1 MARRTTLSLSST
13 LLALAFAVGGCAA
26 APRSAPS
33 PQAALCDRRVEVAQ
47 LLDRRTLRL
56 ASGTIVQLVD
66 PQLFLAAPSPDQ
78 PDYFALNEELVHYL
92 KNHLEGRTVSGDL
105 SAAGLA
111 LCGQDRVAIG
121 TGLVA
126 QGLLYLEQVTG
137 PLETASLDQWRQLE
151 TRAKQQRRGLWKNGP
166 VGSRP
171 FERVARLTYEG
182 PGGEQQLD
190 EITSDGL
197 VVGKGRRII
206 PERLTQL
213 RAIVAESAIV
223 LLPRHP
229 NFWRLCCDTGG
240 SWFRVYYPRR
250 EGAPQA
256 ADYIESPELET
267 VFRRLFDEPGV
278 F

>member
-1 MARRTTLSLSST
+1 
-13 LLALAFAVGGCAA
+13 
-26 APRSAPS
+26 
-33 PQAALCDRRVEVAQ
+33 
-47 LLDRRTLRL
+47 
-56 ASGTIVQLVD
+56 
-66 PQLFLAAPSPDQ
+66 
-78 PDYFALNEELVHYL
+78 
-92 KNHLEGRTVSGDL
+92 
-105 SAAGLA
+105 
-111 LCGQDRVAIG
+111 
-121 TGLVA
+121 LVA

-151 TRAKQQRRGLWKNGP
+151 TRAKQQRRGLWKKGP

-182 PGGEQQLD
+182 PGGEQRLD

-206 PERLTQL
+206 PERLAQL

-267 VFRRLFDEPGV
+267 VFRRLFDEPAV